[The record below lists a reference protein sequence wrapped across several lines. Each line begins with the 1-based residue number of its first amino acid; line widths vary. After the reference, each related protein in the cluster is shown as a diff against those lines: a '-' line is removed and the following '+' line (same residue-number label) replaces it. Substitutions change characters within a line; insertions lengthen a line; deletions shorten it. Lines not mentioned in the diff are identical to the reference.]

1 MDAASAPL
9 LGEEK
14 GYGASGKTEVP
25 SREEEDRRAIEF
37 AMATGP
43 EGLAEAEAAK
53 RLEEF
58 GPNVLE
64 EAKRNE
70 LLIFLSFFWG
80 PMPIMIWAA
89 TAVVAVEGDW
99 EDFGV
104 LLTLQVV
111 NGTVGFFEEKSA
123 GDAIAALKDSLAP
136 RASVKRSGAFR
147 SVDAST
153 LVPGDLLNVKLG
165 DIVPADC
172 KLLGG
177 KALEVDQAALTGESL
192 PVTRGPGDTVFMGSV
207 IRRGEIEAV
216 VCFTGGRTFFGRAA
230 EMVNRAAGE
239 QQGRFA
245 KVMFQ
250 NTIVLFTLSVTL
262 CTVIYFKLM
271 ESGLSPIKAL
281 GTTVV
286 ILIACIP
293 IAMQIV
299 STTVMAVGGRSLAEK
314 KAILARLSA
323 IEELSGMDILCS
335 DKTGTLTQN
344 KLQLFDPTIFDPAIR
359 GRPDELVWLA
369 SLAAKRIADGA
380 DAIDTVITAALP
392 DAYRARFDTGYE
404 ELDFTPFDPVLKR
417 TEATVRS
424 PEGIIKVSKG
434 ATKVVLALCQDARA
448 IEEKVMAVNDEL
460 ASRGFRS
467 LGVAATRPGTEKW
480 EFKGVLSLFDPPR
493 VDTKDTIIKAQSMGI
508 AVKMV
513 TGDQTA
519 IAKETA
525 RVLEMG
531 SKILDMKDFTDAEAQ
546 SLESAMT
553 MVRESDGFAEVYPE
567 HKYRIVELLQAQDL
581 TVGMTG
587 DGVNDAPALKKAQI
601 GIAVEGA
608 TDAARAAADIV
619 LTEPGLSVIID
630 AITTSRCIFA
640 RVRNY
645 VIYRIACTLQIVFF
659 FFIACLAFR
668 PWHYYCS
675 ESDRDITGSYFDNC
689 DYDNSIDPD
698 DDDSCHESDSGD
710 CVYPFVYRPAKF
722 AFAIPVI
729 GIVIIT
735 ILNDGCM
742 LTIARDAVVPAAKPQ
757 SWDLAELRL
766 VATVLGVVPLAS
778 SLLLLWLGLTSADGL
793 YPPYAWLFGRK
804 VPSRWQ
810 NDSSDRHYLPY
821 EQLIMIM
828 YLKISISDFLTLF
841 ASRTRG
847 PFYERAPAPLLFAA
861 FLVATLTATLLATQ
875 ADLDDSTYPMYA
887 IGSNAAAFVW
897 LYNLAWFAVQDA
909 AKVALYRAFDLRDAA
924 AAADGAAVAPD
935 DKPDEQTTL
944 L

>member
-1 MDAASAPL
+1 MDAASAL

-43 EGLAEAEAAK
+43 EGLSEAEAAK

-89 TAVVAVEGDW
+89 TAVAAEGDW

-192 PVTRGPGDTVFMGSV
+192 P
-207 IRRGEIEAV
+207 AV

-271 ESGLSPIKAL
+271 ESGLSPLKAL

-314 KAILARLSA
+314 KAILARGSA
-323 IEELSGMDILCS
+323 RSRSSAAWTSSAATRRARSRRTSSSSSTPCS
-335 DKTGTLTQN
+335 ST
-344 KLQLFDPTIFDPAIR
+344 
-359 GRPDELVWLA
+359 RPSTRTSSSSSAL
-369 SLAAKRIADGA
+369 AKRMASGA
-380 DAIDTVITAALP
+380 DAIDTVIVASVAERDRPRL
-392 DAYRARFDTGYE
+392 DAHE

-417 TEATVRS
+417 TEATVRARRR
-424 PEGIIKVSKG
+424 PARDQG
-434 ATKVVLALCQDARA
+434 ATKVVLDLCADKAAVEADVLRANQD
-448 IEEKVMAVNDEL
+448 L
-460 ASRGFRS
+460 ADRGFRS
-467 LGVAATRPGTEKW
+467 IGVAVARGAKGA
-480 EFKGVLSLFDPPR
+480 FKFAGVISLFDPPR
-493 VDTKDTIIKAQSMGI
+493 VDTKETLERARGMGI

-519 IAKETA
+519 IAVETSKSIALSA
-525 RVLEMG
+525 RATPVVE
-531 SKILDMKDFTDAEAQ
+531 DMRLA
-546 SLESAMT
+546 
-553 MVRESDGFAEVYPE
+553 G
-567 HKYRIVELLQAQDL
+567 H

-675 ESDRDITGSYFDNC
+675 ESDRDITGSYFDSC
-689 DYDNSIDPD
+689 DYDDLINPD
-698 DDDSCHESDSGD
+698 DDDSCHESDDGD

-742 LTIARDAVVPAAKPQ
+742 LTIARRRRAAKPQ

-793 YPPYAWLFGRK
+793 YPSYAWLFGRK

-875 ADLDDSTYPMYA
+875 ADLDDSTYPMTRQGRA
-887 IGSNAAAFVW
+887 
-897 LYNLAWFAVQDA
+897 
-909 AKVALYRAFDLRDAA
+909 YRAFDLRDAA

>member
-1 MDAASAPL
+1 MQGPGEDVSLLREARLTDADDGPVSARDDESEIDWCMSTP
-9 LGEEK
+9 
-14 GYGASGKTEVP
+14 
-25 SREEEDRRAIEF
+25 
-37 AMATGP
+37 P
-43 EGLAEAEAAK
+43 EGLSTEEASARAK
-53 RLEEF
+53 QY
-58 GPNVLE
+58 GPNMLSE
-64 EAKRNE
+64 KKRNE
-70 LLIFLSFFWG
+70 LLVFLSYFSG
-80 PMPIMIWAA
+80 PMPIMIWVA
-89 TAVVAVEGDW
+89 TLVVALEGDW
-99 EDFGV
+99 DDFSV
-104 LLTLQVV
+104 LLTLQVI
-111 NGTVGFFEEKSA
+111 NGVVGYYEERSA
-123 GDAIAALKDSLAP
+123 GDAIEALKASLAP
-136 RASVKRSGAFR
+136 RCNTKRDNKFTILA
-147 SVDAST
+147 AKM
-153 LVPGDLLNVKLG
+153 LVPGDLINIKLG

-172 KLLGG
+172 KLKEG
-177 KALEVDQAALTGESL
+177 KPLEVDQSALTGESL
-192 PVTRGPGDTVFMGSV
+192 PVTMGTGDMLKMGS
-207 IRRGEIEAV
+207 IIKRGEIEAI
-216 VCFTGGRTFFGRAA
+216 VCFTGRRTFFGRAA
-230 EMVNRAAGE
+230 DMVNKAAE
-239 QQGRFA
+239 DAQGRFA
-245 KVMFQ
+245 KIMFR
-250 NTIVLFTLSVTL
+250 NTMVLFVLSFS
-262 CTVIYFKLM
+262 CCAVILFKLLQ
-271 ESGLSPIKAL
+271 EGIAFLEALS
-281 GTTVV
+281 TVVV
-286 ILIACIP
+286 ILVASIP

-299 STTVMAVGGRSLAEK
+299 STTVMAVGGRFLAQK
-314 KAILARLSA
+314 KAIVARLSA
-323 IEELSGMDILCS
+323 IEELAGMTVLCS

-619 LTEPGLSVIID
+619 LTAPGLSVIID
-630 AITTSRCIFA
+630 AILTSRCIFA

-645 VIYRIACTLQIVFF
+645 VIYRIACTLQLVCFF
-659 FFIACLAFR
+659 FFACLTFR
-668 PWHYYCS
+668 PKQYYCW
-675 ESDRDITGSYFDNC
+675 ESTANVKISGSVFASC
-689 DYDNSIDPD
+689 DYDAEYP
-698 DDDSCHESDSGD
+698 DSGHD
-710 CVYPFVYRPAKF
+710 YDGSNASYPYFYPDAKF
-722 AFAIPVI
+722 SFCIPVL
-729 GIVIIT
+729 GIVVIT

-742 LTIARDAVVPAAKPQ
+742 LTIARDHVVPAATPQ
-757 SWDLAELRL
+757 DWYLNELRL
-766 VATVLGVVPLAS
+766 VALFLGAIPLAS
-778 SLLLLWLGLTSADGL
+778 SLLLLWLGLTCADGL
-793 YPPYAWLFGRK
+793 YPSYAILLGRK
-804 VPSRWQ
+804 VPAAFG
-810 NDSSDRHYLPY
+810 DHYYLPY
-821 EQLIMIM
+821 PELIMLM

-841 ASRTRG
+841 SARTRG
-847 PFYERAPAPLLFAA
+847 PFWERLPSTPLFLA
-861 FLVATLTATLLATQ
+861 FLVATVVASIIASC
-875 ADLDDSTYPMYA
+875 ADIPDSDYPMQA
-887 IGSNAAAFVW
+887 ISARATASVW
-897 LYNLAWFAVQDA
+897 LYNLAFFLIQDF
-909 AKVALYRAFDLRDAA
+909 AKVTVYKAIERFNPFGSMENFKTAE
-924 AAADGAAVAPD
+924 GAARPLGGGV
-935 DKPDEQTTL
+935 KSV
-944 L
+944 